1 MTEITGKETFHR
13 GPRNFGTGFEMM
25 DHIEALEA
33 ELEVEREAR
42 REQAMDISS
51 LRKDLLHAEAER
63 DWWQERAEALEAENA
78 RLRAGSAMPAFVMAA
93 HRVGKTAA
101 LEAMRREAKVE
112 GEMEAS
118 AALNQKLERA
128 IQTALEMAA
137 TRSAELLVLNPPD
150 AIGRSYNV
158 GVGVAY
164 DAIRAIRV
172 EDVLAKM
179 EGEP

>member
-137 TRSAELLVLNPPD
+137 TECHRAAYGGQYPQDDQIELGCLRALD
-150 AIGRSYNV
+150 NV
-158 GVGVAY
+158 N
-164 DAIRAIRV
+164 AIRV
-172 EDVLAKM
+172 EDVLKKM
-179 EGEP
+179 EENRK